1 MVEKWKAL
9 DLGEWNESR
18 RRGLEDVRD
27 RVESI
32 VEGIR
37 RGGDEAL
44 LRYTREL
51 DGQEIQDPLVARER
65 IERAYD
71 EVSPQ
76 LMRALEEASER
87 IERFHRLQM
96 NEKDWTMEV
105 WPGVHLGMRWTP
117 LRRVGAYIPGGR
129 ASYPSTALMCVLPP
143 KVAGVEQV
151 LACTP
156 PPVQPATL
164 VALDMAG
171 ADRIYQIGGAQAV
184 AAMVLGTESVVRVDK
199 VVGPGNLYVTAAKV
213 ILSGQ
218 VEIDFPAGPSEIV
231 VVADQTADP
240 ALVAS
245 DIMAQCEHDPSAA
258 CALVSMDR
266 DLPDLVW
273 EEIEGALP
281 HAARREIIERSLS
294 NCGYLIVEDLD
305 GAMGAANRMAPE
317 HLSIQTRDPESVLE
331 MVRDAGAV
339 FLGSRS
345 AVACGDYGS
354 GTNHVLPTAGNA
366 RLRSGLDVFHFLKRC
381 TVQRLEP
388 EGLEGMGDMVETLAG
403 AEGLGEHARSVSL
416 RRR

>member
-281 HAARREIIERSLS
+281 HAARGEIIERSLS